1 MKFKSKDYSHLIG
14 LKGFSKELLTNH
26 FKLYEGYVEH
36 TNKLFEILLWQDKDS
51 AKFDELKRRFGWE
64 FNGMR
69 LHEYYFD
76 NLGEH
81 TPLKKSSLRDTI
93 EKDFGGLPQW
103 ETDFRATGACRGIGW
118 AVLCRDHWTGSVFNI
133 WINEHDVGILAG
145 CSPLLVLDVFEHAYL
160 LDYGL
165 ERKDYIDTFMNSIR
179 WEIAAERFDNARE
192 YVPTEV

>member
-1 MKFKSKDYSHLIG
+1 MKFKPKDYSHLVG

-26 FKLYEGYVEH
+26 FKLYEGYVEN
-36 TNKLFEILLWQDKDS
+36 TNKLIEILLVEDKES
-51 AKFDELKRRFGWE
+51 PKFSETKRRFGWE

-69 LHEYYFD
+69 LHEFYFD

-81 TPLKKSSLRDTI
+81 AGLKKSPLQ
-93 EKDFGGLPQW
+93 EAVQKDFGSFAQW
-103 ETDFRATGACRGIGW
+103 EKDFRATAAIRGSGW
-118 AVLCRDHWTGSVFNI
+118 AILYRDHWTGSLFNV
-133 WINEHDVGILAG
+133 WVNEHDVGNLAG
-145 CSPLLVLDVFEHAYL
+145 CSPLLVLDAFEHAYM

-165 ERKDYIDTFMNSIR
+165 ERKDYIAAFMESIR